1 MKTLLT
7 EKIFQLTDLLI
18 KAGRPVSIIELSR
31 LSGIER
37 SACWRIVSDL
47 RELGYLRQTSGRRIE
62 PGLGMIYWGQAACS
76 QTFFPKKAIRKIADA
91 ARKLQVCTALAGLF
105 QDQLVY
111 LYRADSS
118 PLDFFQFPLD
128 QSNLALCIL
137 VRKYG
142 PKKALSI
149 LRRNGGKTEDFKPR
163 IDSMM
168 KNGFA
173 LEKGKKFCNIAFPV
187 ERGGEVFGLSFYEL
201 SAADPRIPKLIV
213 QCSLLRT
220 ELEEGAD

>member
-7 EKIFQLTDLLI
+7 EKIFQLTDQLI
-18 KAGRPVSIIELSR
+18 KAGRPISIIELSR

-47 RELGYLRQTSGRRIE
+47 RELGYLRQTAGRKIE

-91 ARKLQVCTALAGLF
+91 ARKLQVRIALAGLF

-118 PLDFFQFPLD
+118 PLDFFQFPL
-128 QSNLALCIL
+128 QRSNLALCIL

-149 LRRNGGKTEDFKPR
+149 LRRNGGKPDEFKTR
-163 IDSMM
+163 IGSMM

-173 LEKGKKFCNIAFPV
+173 LEKGQSNCNIAFPV
-187 ERGGEVFGLSFYEL
+187 ERGGEIFGLSFY
-201 SAADPRIPKLIV
+201 SISSTDRRIPNLII
-213 QCSLLRT
+213 QGSLLRN
-220 ELEEGAD
+220 ELEKE